1 MELALIGVLFIASC
15 FMYRQHSKITRLQE
29 VFKGECLEMIN
40 LEIPKT
46 EEDDSSKIGINAR
59 DGKAERQR
67 ADEEK
72 ERDEA
77 RLKELHAKI
86 PRSFVGSKWIYKQ
99 NQLAYITIMAS
110 SIFRAMVWNNIM
122 DVPGLLI
129 ILLIV
134 AFYQMRK
141 DISAFYR
148 PFSFF

>member
-1 MELALIGVLFIASC
+1 
-15 FMYRQHSKITRLQE
+15 
-29 VFKGECLEMIN
+29 MIN

-46 EEDDSSKIGINAR
+46 EEDDPNKIGINAR

-72 ERDEA
+72 ARDEA

-86 PRSFVGSKWIYKQ
+86 PRSFVGSKWIYNQ
-99 NQLAYITIMAS
+99 NQLAYLTIMTS
-110 SIFRAMVWNNIM
+110 SIFRAMVWNNVM
-122 DVPGLLI
+122 DVPGMLLI
-129 ILLIV
+129 LLTI

-148 PFSFF
+148 PLSFFLVYWIQTVLIIKFIHDMIV